1 MNHPELASD
10 PTGEGLS
17 PSRLPSHRMP
27 VPSVGS
33 PGYPRLHVTWLRS
46 WGVFTTLLPYGFN
59 SLLER
64 PTKLREAPNL
74 HFLGGYEGHDSGPA
88 RCKRDAKDK
97 GRGRVVHRACV
108 TPEGAACLALRVLF
122 SLEVL

>member
-1 MNHPELASD
+1 MSD

-17 PSRLPSHRMP
+17 PTRLPSRRMP

-33 PGYPRLHVTWLRS
+33 PGYPCLCLTWLRS
-46 WGVFTTLLPYGFN
+46 WRVFTTLLPYSFN
-59 SLLER
+59 SLLEL

-74 HFLGGYEGHDSGPA
+74 HFLGGYEGYDSGTA

-97 GRGRVVHRACV
+97 GWGRVVHRACV
-108 TPEGAACLALRVLF
+108 TPEGAARLALRVLF
-122 SLEVL
+122 SLEAL